1 LDAGRDKPDRRG
13 TAFMRIQSGLIR
25 KLILSFLAAAAFA
38 ILICTEIYVSY
49 NSLKTVSYTVS
60 SDKITEKVTICL
72 ISDLH
77 DHRFGEKNT
86 ELAERIADCRPDLIL
101 MAGDFINADS
111 SDSSAATELIRQLTE
126 TAPVY
131 YSLGNQETAYISAG
145 RSDLI
150 RELEEAGAVILEET
164 YTEIVIKNNKICL
177 GGMYGYA
184 FAEDGLGH
192 MNKDG
197 IPPERRLFLEDFQK
211 QDAFKLMMAH
221 RPDSFIFGEAADTW
235 DIDLV
240 LSGHLH
246 GGQVV
251 LPFLG
256 GLYAGDQGFFP
267 DYVYG
272 EHHFPAV
279 RTMIITGGLG
289 SDREKLPRFNNPPE
303 VVKIELE

>member
-1 LDAGRDKPDRRG
+1 MTDVYEMKKKQWKRNLGIVCG
-13 TAFMRIQSGLIR
+13 
-25 KLILSFLAAAAFA
+25 LAAALALFLA
-38 ILICTEIYVSY
+38 GEVWISY
-49 NSLKTVSYTVS
+49 NRLTT
-60 SDKITEKVTICL
+60 TEYRIASPYIKEPVTLCL
-72 ISDLH
+72 IADLH
-77 DHRFGEKNT
+77 DHRFGDKNA
-86 ELAERIADCRPDLIL
+86 ELAERIRDCRPDLIL

-111 SDSSAATELIRQLTE
+111 ADPSAATELIRELID

-131 YSLGNQETAYISAG
+131 YSLGNQELSYIRAG
-145 RSDLI
+145 TSDLE
-150 RELEEAGAVILEET
+150 RELEDAGAHLLEET
-164 YTEIVIKNNKICL
+164 CTDLVIRNNKICL

-184 FAEDGLGH
+184 FAHDGSGH
-192 MNKDG
+192 MDKDG
-197 IPPERRLFLEDFQK
+197 IPPERRQFLESFQE

-221 RPDSFIFGEAADTW
+221 RPDSFIFGQAADTW

-251 LPFLG
+251 LPLLG

-272 EHHFPAV
+272 EHHFGAV
-279 RTMIITGGLG
+279 KTMVITRGLG

-303 VVKIELE
+303 VVKIVLE